1 MLGCS
6 VSPAGNAIPFHRSGV
21 EMNAANEHTGH
32 FGRPGFSRYS
42 ETQRLR
48 GEEKRIKMSREPSKV
63 SRSRFEFEENG
74 EVAYLEFD
82 LDGSGWMTL
91 WHTEVPPA
99 LRGKGVADMLAR
111 TALEYARDNK
121 LKLDVICPVALN
133 FINKNPEFKDLVGK

>member
-1 MLGCS
+1 
-6 VSPAGNAIPFHRSGV
+6 
-21 EMNAANEHTGH
+21 
-32 FGRPGFSRYS
+32 
-42 ETQRLR
+42 
-48 GEEKRIKMSREPSKV
+48 MSREPNQV

-99 LRGKGVADMLAR
+99 LRGRGVADMLAK

-121 LKLDVICPVALN
+121 LKIDVICPVVLN
-133 FINKNPEFKDLVGK
+133 FLAKNPEFKALVGK